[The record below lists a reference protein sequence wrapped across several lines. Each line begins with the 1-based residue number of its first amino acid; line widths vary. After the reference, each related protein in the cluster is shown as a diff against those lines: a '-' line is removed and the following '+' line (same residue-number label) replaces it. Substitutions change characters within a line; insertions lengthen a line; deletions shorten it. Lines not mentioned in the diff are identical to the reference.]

1 MTEELFV
8 GISKDNFGEFKGW
21 YKDKDRTILHRMNGP
36 AKEYVNGIQVWYFD
50 GKIHRKFGPARIC
63 SSIPNRYTWAKNGLR
78 HRFDGVACTDSNEP
92 NPRYDYFWI
101 SGVEKTREEFKECI
115 SAMMEKAANLPTISV
130 LIRRFSD
137 FSIKDFLEFGFHS
150 QEVSENEE
158 LFITKDLIPIKILL
172 LKDTSTSK
180 KTILRVHPDVDT
192 IREGLEWS
200 FSQKSNEYNPEIQT

>member
-1 MTEELFV
+1 M
-8 GISKDNFGEFKGW
+8 K
-21 YKDKDRTILHRMNGP
+21 H
-36 AKEYVNGIQVWYFD
+36 Q
-50 GKIHRKFGPARIC
+50 
-63 SSIPNRYTWAKNGLR
+63 
-78 HRFDGVACTDSNEP
+78 
-92 NPRYDYFWI
+92 
-101 SGVEKTREEFKECI
+101 EEFKECI